1 MAQNVV
7 TITNLPS
14 IVLKVPSKT
23 LINPITISPFLK
35 PKSSNI

>member
-23 LINPITISPFLK
+23 LINPITIFPLFETQKL
-35 PKSSNI
+35 